1 MKPSP
6 HPYPQLISLAV
17 HEVRTP
23 ASVVG
28 GYLRMLQS
36 DQDPPMNERQL
47 RMIDQ
52 AARSC
57 ERLVAIVAELSEIG
71 KLDSGLIAMAQQPV
85 DLFALIED
93 AGAGVPEGADRN
105 VRLALGG
112 PSCGASIAGDAGRLR
127 AAFDAVFRAILREK
141 PGPAVVVAERRR
153 ETRDGREFA
162 VIIVADE
169 GHAQEARDSEP
180 GAFDDMRG
188 GLGLVLPL
196 ARRVIERHGGDI
208 WAPAAPAHHE
218 AGDHGVHGSAVIS
231 FPL

>member
-1 MKPSP
+1 MKPSS
-6 HPYPQLISLAV
+6 HPYPELISLAV
-17 HEVRTP
+17 HEFRTP

-36 DQDPPMNERQL
+36 DQDPPMSERQL

-52 AARSC
+52 AANSC

-71 KLDSGLIAMAQQPV
+71 KLDSGLITMAQQPV

-93 AGAGVPEGADRN
+93 AGVGVTEGSDRN
-105 VRLALGG
+105 VRLALSG
-112 PSCGASIAGDAGRLR
+112 PSSGASIAGDAGRLR

-188 GLGLVLPL
+188 GLGLVVPL

-208 WAPAAPAHHE
+208 WAPAAPAPHE
-218 AGDHGVHGSAVIS
+218 AGAHGVHKSAVIS

>member
-1 MKPSP
+1 MKPSS
-6 HPYPQLISLAV
+6 HPYPELISLAV
-17 HEVRTP
+17 HEFRTP

-57 ERLVAIVAELSEIG
+57 ERLVALVAELSEIG
-71 KLDSGLIAMAQQPV
+71 KLDSGLIAIAQQRV

-93 AGAGVPEGADRN
+93 AGAAVPDANDRD
-105 VRLALGG
+105 VRLTLGG
-112 PSCGASIAGDAGRLR
+112 PSSGAPISGDAGRLR

-153 ETRDGREFA
+153 ETRDNREFA
-162 VIIVADE
+162 VVIVADE
-169 GHAQEARDSEP
+169 GRVQEVRDSEP
-180 GAFDDMRG
+180 GTFDDMRG

-208 WAPAAPAHHE
+208 WSPAASTDADG
-218 AGDHGVHGSAVIS
+218 ADHGVHGSAVIS